1 MPPKQS
7 AEVLSSFPKY
17 KDALMC
23 LTGEK
28 CVLERLHPGMSY
40 IAIGHEFSVMYW
52 SVYENSMT
60 RGSQAPNFVYP
71 LGAVVQ

>member
-1 MPPKQS
+1 MLHVFIFLVILLFKMPPKHS

-40 IAIGHEFSVMYW
+40 IAIGHEFSVMY
-52 SVYENSMT
+52 
-60 RGSQAPNFVYP
+60 
-71 LGAVVQ
+71 